1 MFCWWDGGPHSQQ
14 MRFNYVENVVS
25 VVFKG
30 AESMLMGAGVRVARE
45 AEHSQRRVPSR
56 IVIQKA
62 RSACRCKDIGR
73 QTCKFLI
80 TSGSSNAAPA
90 LDERALPLP
99 EANLADA
106 AWWAAWPE
114 KREVRAEMVLGAG
127 GDLQFCSIGLPDPS
141 DKYLDRLMST
151 PE

>member
-1 MFCWWDGGPHSQQ
+1 MERSIHSDAFHQ
-14 MRFNYVENVVS
+14 
-25 VVFKG
+25 
-30 AESMLMGAGVRVARE
+30 ESASKKHAVLA
-45 AEHSQRRVPSR
+45 
-56 IVIQKA
+56 
-62 RSACRCKDIGR
+62 RCKDIGR